1 MKAITLCAFNFK
13 IKAMPMKAMLMKAM
27 LIKAMLIRVISLPL
41 VSHEIAIVTR
51 IFHT

>member
-27 LIKAMLIRVISLPL
+27 LIRVISLPL